1 MGFTLD
7 YTSYEGIGKAAKCFA
22 KNLRKVGNKSKFFY
36 EILVEAHDQVVK
48 KLTEAQA
55 EEKHRYGCI
64 AVLSLVLSRYDGLLV
79 CDACE
84 KPFRR
89 GIAFH
94 TTIGH
99 GDYAVCSKCILV
111 AVEKLATFKNS
122 VDPRG

>member
-7 YTSYEGIGKAAKCFA
+7 YATYEGIGKAAKYFA

-48 KLTEAQA
+48 MMTEDQA

-64 AVLSLVLSRYDGLLV
+64 AVAASYDGDFM
-79 CDACE
+79 CEACQ
-84 KPFRR
+84 KPYHR
-89 GIAFH
+89 GITFH
-94 TTIGH
+94 RNGSLPLNAY
-99 GDYAVCSKCILV
+99 GVCSKCVLM
-111 AVEKLATFKNS
+111 AVEKLATFMNS